1 MDEFNCMFGYM
12 MERAMTMVAYCA
24 VAAFV
29 EEMVKAEKEKLKG
42 VLCHEPTDENWQD
55 YYDLL
60 KEQKIKQK
68 TSQREAD
75 KGKLRRL
82 VMGEGDATF
91 NTR

>member
-1 MDEFNCMFGYM
+1 MDEIERVMNNMMGWVMFSATQVM
-12 MERAMTMVAYCA
+12 W
-24 VAAFV
+24 AAFV
-29 EEMVKAEKEKLKG
+29 QDMIRVDRERLTKALD
-42 VLCHEPTDENWQD
+42 HEPTDENWQD

-60 KEQKIKQK
+60 KEQKTKQK

-82 VMGEGDATF
+82 VMGEGDASF

>member
-1 MDEFNCMFGYM
+1 MDEIERVMNNMMGWVMFSATQVM
-12 MERAMTMVAYCA
+12 W
-24 VAAFV
+24 AAFV
-29 EEMVKAEKEKLKG
+29 QDMIRVDRERLTKA
-42 VLCHEPTDENWQD
+42 LCHEPTDENWQD

-82 VMGEGDATF
+82 VMGEGDASF

>member
-1 MDEFNCMFGYM
+1 MDEIERVMNNMMGFVMFSATQVM
-12 MERAMTMVAYCA
+12 W
-24 VAAFV
+24 AAFV
-29 EEMVKAEKEKLKG
+29 QDMIRVDRERLTKALG
-42 VLCHEPTDENWQD
+42 HEPTDENWQD

>member
-1 MDEFNCMFGYM
+1 MDEIERVMNNMMGFVMFNAVQVMWATFVQDM
-12 MERAMTMVAYCA
+12 IRADRERLT
-24 VAAFV
+24 
-29 EEMVKAEKEKLKG
+29 KALG
-42 VLCHEPTDENWQD
+42 HEPTDENWQD

-60 KEQKIKQK
+60 KEQKTKQK

>member
-1 MDEFNCMFGYM
+1 MDEIERVMNNMMGFVMFSATQVM
-12 MERAMTMVAYCA
+12 W
-24 VAAFV
+24 AAFV
-29 EEMVKAEKEKLKG
+29 QDMIRVDRERLTKALG
-42 VLCHEPTDENWQD
+42 HEPTDENWQD

-91 NTR
+91 NAR

>member
-1 MDEFNCMFGYM
+1 MDEIERVMNNMMGFVMFSATQVM
-12 MERAMTMVAYCA
+12 W
-24 VAAFV
+24 AAFV
-29 EEMVKAEKEKLKG
+29 QDMIRVDRERLTKALS
-42 VLCHEPTDENWQD
+42 HEPTDENWQD

-82 VMGEGDATF
+82 VMGEGDASF

>member
-1 MDEFNCMFGYM
+1 MDEIERVMNNMMGFVMFN
-12 MERAMTMVAYCA
+12 A
-24 VAAFV
+24 VQVMWAAFV
-29 EEMVKAEKEKLKG
+29 QDMIRVDRERLTKALG
-42 VLCHEPTDENWQD
+42 HEPTDENWQD

-60 KEQKIKQK
+60 KEQKTKQK

-82 VMGEGDATF
+82 VMGEGDASF

>member
-1 MDEFNCMFGYM
+1 MDEIERVMNNMMGFVMFSATQVM
-12 MERAMTMVAYCA
+12 W
-24 VAAFV
+24 AAFV
-29 EEMVKAEKEKLKG
+29 QDMIRVDRERLTKALG
-42 VLCHEPTDENWQD
+42 HEPTDENWQD

-60 KEQKIKQK
+60 KEQKTKQK

-82 VMGEGDATF
+82 VMGEGDASF

>member
-1 MDEFNCMFGYM
+1 MDEIERVMNNMMGFVMFN
-12 MERAMTMVAYCA
+12 A
-24 VAAFV
+24 VQVMWAAFV
-29 EEMVKAEKEKLKG
+29 QDMIRVDRERLTKALG
-42 VLCHEPTDENWQD
+42 HEPTDENWQD

-82 VMGEGDATF
+82 VMGEGDASF